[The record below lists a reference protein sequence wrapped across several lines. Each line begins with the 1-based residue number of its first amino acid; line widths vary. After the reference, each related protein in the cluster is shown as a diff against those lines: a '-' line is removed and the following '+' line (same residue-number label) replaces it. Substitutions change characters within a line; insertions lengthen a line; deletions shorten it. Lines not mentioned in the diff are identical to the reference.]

1 MPTPILLRDKMREI
15 DLRLVDLA
23 QFLELSRPTVY
34 KFIDYYETGQRDR
47 LEPKI
52 LRLFDFISQASSKA
66 SVMGYVIEN
75 IVKPKEQTLQ
85 DREHQIANLLKK
97 ENKVKIEFINR
108 IAESQ
113 VFDPILDYLLQ
124 YEMILAQGKALE
136 EQEIAILEP
145 LIALYQALGLKLP
158 FKREENTMGNKQQIK
173 KENGMESFN
182 GSRGLLI
189 HYFRNFTK
197 AFLRL
202 SSLEPESLGGLVTIL
217 GRNNTGKSNVLAAL
231 EKFGKFDKKPTLNED
246 KPDFFGYE
254 NCLPKIELSYRVP
267 KQLNDTQC
275 SEEDKLSGKTY
286 SIVYS
291 FKDWK
296 RAREYEMQRL
306 HKEQWQ
312 EQLHKVRKFEQED
325 FVSHIKEL
333 QNTLNDLKVSCYYNT
348 NKEHVYLT
356 LRDKRRIV
364 ECELRGEHLECIKD
378 YSVDNL
384 RDNLSIPIACQF
396 VINGN
401 QKVDNAVELKELFI
415 PNEKQ
420 RTKDEYEEVRAIMY
434 LDENGQT
441 QQAYFPDIKTEQ
453 PNIAAVQK
461 LILSKYKEV
470 CSYCK
475 TEVDEEWFDNFN
487 ANKDNPEFLN
497 IIYGKIKENYQKYEE
512 NDFFKKQIKLHQRF
526 SGDSSLQF
534 IPMIDFPELKI
545 PKRQSPHFPNMNL
558 GIPLIPKIISYV
570 EANLSHK
577 DLRVTPDKI
586 HDSSFFK
593 SLFNIID
600 EEMDI
605 ICQAYKKYQETQNS
619 AYRSH
624 VETKVNEKLKYVN
637 QRFNDLY
644 NKCEEVYR
652 FQIRL
657 EDNGVSFEFYKNGET
672 LTLDKQSDGFRKF
685 FNFFFNFLY
694 TGKVGKGDIVLIDEP
709 ETHLDIDSQRD
720 FRQLLRESGQKE
732 YVLFVVTTHS
742 PFMLDLNHLDEI
754 RILKTKGDGVGVE
767 IINEFSQV
775 GGKETDVDILK
786 KIIEA
791 LGAKLYH
798 LISPKTMLIFVEG
811 VTDYHYL
818 VALAA
823 CYNKEHKDKPIDLTF
838 LPIGGLG
845 KDEEQQSS
853 KIESL
858 ISFSNEPRISP
869 AILLVDNDGAGRA
882 IKKLAGEE
890 KYRDSLQVILLNEC
904 EKLSKFPQDVEIE
917 DLFSEK
923 DREKFGISKEKNSQA
938 AADFKNTKDL
948 AAQLDEETK
957 DNFYALLKYLENI
970 ASPSTIKHNPSSLFA
985 HNLAILH

>member
-75 IVKPKEQTLQ
+75 IVKPKEQTPQ

-97 ENKVKIEFINR
+97 ENKVKIEFINK

-197 AFLRL
+197 VFLRL

-231 EKFGKFDKKPTLNED
+231 EKFGEFDKMPTLNED

-325 FVSHIKEL
+325 FDLYIKKL
-333 QNTLNDLKVSCYYNT
+333 QDTVNASKVSCYY
-348 NKEHVYLT
+348 KEDNGRIHLIS
-356 LRDKRRIV
+356 RDEEHLIV
-364 ECELRGEHLECIKD
+364 CELKGDYLECVKD
-378 YSVDNL
+378 YLVPNP
-384 RDNLSIPIACQF
+384 RDNHSIPIACQF

-401 QKVDNAVELKELFI
+401 QKVDNAMELKELFI

-420 RTKDEYEEVRAIMY
+420 RTKDDYEEVRAIMY

-441 QQAYFPDIKTEQ
+441 QRTLKPEQ
-453 PNIAAVQK
+453 PNIAAVQE

-475 TEVDEEWFDNFN
+475 IEEDKEWFDNFN

-497 IIYGKIKENYQKYEE
+497 IIYEKIKENYQKYEE
-512 NDFFKKQIKLHQRF
+512 NNFFNKRIKFHQRL

-534 IPMIDFPELKI
+534 ISAIDFPELKI
-545 PKRQSPHFPNMNL
+545 PKRQSPHFPNINL
-558 GIPLIPKIISYV
+558 GIPLVPKIISYT
-570 EANLSHK
+570 ETNLSHK
-577 DLRVTPDKI
+577 DLRVAPDKI

-593 SLFNIID
+593 SLFKIID

-619 AYRSH
+619 AYRSRA
-624 VETKVNEKLKYVN
+624 ETAVNEKLKCVN

-644 NKCEEVYR
+644 NKDNEVYR

-657 EDNGVSFEFYKNGET
+657 EDSRVSFEFYKNDET

-775 GGKETDVDILK
+775 GGEETDVDILK

-858 ISFSNEPRISP
+858 ISFSDELRISP

-957 DNFYALLKYLENI
+957 NNFYALLEYLRNI

-985 HNLAILH
+985 RNLAILH